1 MEMQN
6 LLRPDECGGM
16 DDIRA
21 EIDRIDRAVV
31 GLIGQRSQYVLAA
44 AKFKTSETSVKAPER
59 FAAMLA
65 RRREWAVEE
74 GLNADMIEKLY
85 ADLVAHFIDEE
96 MRRWKAEDET
106 R

>member
-1 MEMQN
+1 MELRN
-6 LLRPDECGGM
+6 LLQPDECGGM
-16 DDIRA
+16 DNIRA

-31 GLIGQRSQYVLAA
+31 GLIGRRYQYVLAA
-44 AKFKTSETSVKAPER
+44 AKFKTSATSVKAPER
-59 FAAMLA
+59 LTAMLA

-96 MRRWKAEDET
+96 MQRWKADRE
-106 R
+106 

>member
-1 MEMQN
+1 MELRN
-6 LLRPDECGGM
+6 LLQPDECGGM

-31 GLIGQRSQYVLAA
+31 GLIGRRYQYVLAA
-44 AKFKTSETSVKAPER
+44 AKFKTSATSVKAPER
-59 FAAMLA
+59 LTAMLSK
-65 RRREWAVEE
+65 RREWAVEE

-96 MRRWKAEDET
+96 MQRWKADRE
-106 R
+106 

>member
-1 MEMQN
+1 MELRN
-6 LLRPDECGGM
+6 LLQPDECGGM

-31 GLIGQRSQYVLAA
+31 GLIGRRYQYVLAA
-44 AKFKTSETSVKAPER
+44 AKFKTSATSVKAPER
-59 FAAMLA
+59 LTAMLA

-74 GLNADMIEKLY
+74 GLNADVIEKLY

-96 MRRWKAEDET
+96 MQRWKADRE
-106 R
+106 

>member
-1 MEMQN
+1 MELRN
-6 LLRPDECGGM
+6 LLQPDECGGM

-31 GLIGQRSQYVLAA
+31 GLIGRRYQYVLAA
-44 AKFKTSETSVKAPER
+44 AKFKTSATSVKAPER
-59 FAAMLA
+59 LTAMLA

-96 MRRWKAEDET
+96 MRRWKADRE
-106 R
+106 

>member
-1 MEMQN
+1 MELRN
-6 LLRPDECGGM
+6 LLQPAECGGM

-31 GLIGQRSQYVLAA
+31 GLIGRRYQYVLAA
-44 AKFKTSETSVKAPER
+44 AKFKTSATSVKAPER
-59 FAAMLA
+59 LTAMLA

-96 MRRWKAEDET
+96 MQRWKAERE
-106 R
+106 

>member
-1 MEMQN
+1 MALRN
-6 LLRPDECGGM
+6 LLQPDECGGM

-31 GLIGQRSQYVLAA
+31 GLIGRRYQYVLAA
-44 AKFKTSETSVKAPER
+44 AKFKTSATSVKAPER
-59 FAAMLA
+59 LTAMLA

-96 MRRWKAEDET
+96 MQRWKADRE
-106 R
+106 

>member
-1 MEMQN
+1 MELRN
-6 LLRPDECGGM
+6 LLQPDECGGM

-31 GLIGQRSQYVLAA
+31 GLIGRRYQYVLAA
-44 AKFKTSETSVKAPER
+44 AKFKTSATSVKGPER
-59 FAAMLA
+59 LTAMLA

-74 GLNADMIEKLY
+74 GLNADVIEKLY

-96 MRRWKAEDET
+96 MQRWRADHET

>member
-1 MEMQN
+1 MELRN
-6 LLRPDECGGM
+6 LLQPDECGGM

-31 GLIGQRSQYVLAA
+31 GLIGRRYQYVLAA
-44 AKFKTSETSVKAPER
+44 AKFKTSATSVKAPER
-59 FAAMLA
+59 LTAMLA

-96 MRRWKAEDET
+96 MQRWKADRE
-106 R
+106 